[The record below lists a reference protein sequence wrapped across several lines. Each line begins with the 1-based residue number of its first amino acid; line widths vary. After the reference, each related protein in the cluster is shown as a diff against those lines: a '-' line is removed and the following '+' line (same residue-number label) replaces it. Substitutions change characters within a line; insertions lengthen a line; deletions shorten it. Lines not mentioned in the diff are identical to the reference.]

1 MFISAELLSKAL
13 APFQITL
20 SKEQT
25 EKLDSYAQLLV
36 NYNEKV
42 NLTAITDPDGIVMK
56 HFADSLALLAFYDI
70 PQNALVADVGTGAG
84 FPGVALMIA
93 RPDLRVRLF
102 DSTKKKLL
110 FIDSVIQELALN
122 GETVHLRAE
131 EAGHDRRYRAAF
143 DLVTARAVADLR
155 VLAELCVPLV
165 KQGGMFLSMKGDLT
179 DDELTAGKAAIQ
191 ALGAQVDGKET
202 YNLLSG
208 DKRTLI
214 LSKKISQTSTKYP
227 RAFSQISKKPL

>member
-110 FIDSVIQELALN
+110 FIDSVVQELALN

-179 DDELTAGKAAIQ
+179 DEELTAGKAAIQ